1 MLKTQGQGEAWRSHR
16 LARLRA
22 VLGWSAAG
30 GKPRTARARDSNVNL
45 SRSTSPTGQ
54 TPSSPTTPQAHV
66 QQPSRYKFVLKS
78 AAENVPSR
86 PLLSVALPQVE

>member
-22 VLGWSAAG
+22 VLGWSGAG
-30 GKPRTARARDSNVNL
+30 GKAITARAGDSSVNL
-45 SRSTSPTGQ
+45 SRSTSPRGQ
-54 TPSSPTTPQAHV
+54 TPSSPTTPQVHV
-66 QQPSRYKFVLKS
+66 QQSARYKFVS
-78 AAENVPSR
+78 ATENVPSR